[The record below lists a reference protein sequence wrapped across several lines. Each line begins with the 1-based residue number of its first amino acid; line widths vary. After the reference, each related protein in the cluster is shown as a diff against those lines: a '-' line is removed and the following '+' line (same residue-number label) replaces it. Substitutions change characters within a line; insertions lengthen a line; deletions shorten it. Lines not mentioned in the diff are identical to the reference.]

1 MYISTQHGPTIKINN
16 PRKFQIASTIE
27 DTLKYIKM
35 FTTINANYLQHKT
48 NILDH
53 FELVNIWNKIQMR
66 VLQLCEVQFSKY
78 SYNVFPLIMDL
89 N

>member
-1 MYISTQHGPTIKINN
+1 MSTK
-16 PRKFQIASTIE
+16 
-27 DTLKYIKM
+27 
-35 FTTINANYLQHKT
+35 INANYLQHKT

-89 N
+89 NRTFQFGKYLDVI